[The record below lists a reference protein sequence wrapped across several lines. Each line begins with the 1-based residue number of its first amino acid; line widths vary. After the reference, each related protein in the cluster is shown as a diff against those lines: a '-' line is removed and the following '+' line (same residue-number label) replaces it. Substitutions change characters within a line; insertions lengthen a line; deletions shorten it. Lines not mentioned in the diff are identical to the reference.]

1 MHRLQC
7 EAENIWF
14 MCAWCDVRTGNVRT
28 VWADAS
34 ARNVYLSY
42 MGSESAGDAYLRSVW
57 VSTLQKLRSWV
68 EANLVLVIYGCAWCC
83 TGVVETVILQ
93 RLQSWA
99 EANPISLIYGCILFF
114 VDMVKVSILQ
124 KFRSWVETA
133 LFRQLLD
140 AQHSART
147 WIGQF
152 YYKICDLEWI
162 GVADWKDNRHFSRK
176 CLLSRLNS
184 QIMQN

>member
-1 MHRLQC
+1 MHQSQC
-7 EAENIWF
+7 GAEDFWF

-28 VWADAS
+28 VWAGAS

-42 MGSESAGDAYLRSVW
+42 MGGESAGDAYLRSVW
-57 VSTLQKLRSWV
+57 VSTLQKLCSWV
-68 EANLVLVIYGCAWCC
+68 EANLILVIYGCTLCC
-83 TGVVETVILQ
+83 RGVVETVILQ

-114 VDMVKVSILQ
+114 VGMVKVFILQ

-140 AQHSART
+140 AQHSARRR
-147 WIGQF
+147 IRQF
-152 YYKICDLEWI
+152 YYKICVLEWI
-162 GVADWKDNRHFSRK
+162 EVAG
-176 CLLSRLNS
+176 
-184 QIMQN
+184 